1 MATAAAG
8 SRARSS
14 SRAEMSDG
22 MGRFGGT
29 AAWVLVAL
37 QEGPLGVV
45 SLLDRV
51 RQLDGHVRPGTF
63 YGAVV
68 RLDRYEVIEPTNDHG
83 GGRAYRLRV
92 GRSGGIPT
100 RAE

>member
-1 MATAAAG
+1 
-8 SRARSS
+8 
-14 SRAEMSDG
+14 

-51 RQLDGHVRPGTF
+51 RELDGHVRAGTLF
-63 YGAVV
+63 GAVV
-68 RLDRYEVIEPTNDHG
+68 RLERSRIIEPTNDDH
-83 GGRAYRLRV
+83 GGRAYRLRAS
-92 GRSGGIPT
+92 RSARLPT
-100 RAE
+100 GAEVILT

>member
-1 MATAAAG
+1 
-8 SRARSS
+8 
-14 SRAEMSDG
+14 
-22 MGRFGGT
+22 MGRFGRT

-51 RQLDGHVRPGTF
+51 RQLDGHVGPGTL

-68 RLDRYEVIEPTNDHG
+68 RLERSKIIEPTNDHR
-83 GGRAYRLRV
+83 GGRAYRLRAS
-92 GRSGGIPT
+92 RSGRLATG
-100 RAE
+100 AE